1 LNRRSIDLRQVRPQ
15 AHEALKGVA
24 IRELMDSIPKP
35 LFRPSSTMRELG
47 RAFAEHDHELFYV
60 CGDGEALEG
69 VVSLTDWMRALSRGV
84 GPDTPVGEWMVRQPI
99 TLHVEDDG
107 VAAATVIHEH
117 RVKHLPVVKSRAT
130 RQLVG
135 CLRTRRLMAH
145 VFNEV
150 GKEA

>member
-1 LNRRSIDLRQVRPQ
+1 
-15 AHEALKGVA
+15 
-24 IRELMDSIPKP
+24 
-35 LFRPSSTMRELG
+35 
-47 RAFAEHDHELFYV
+47 
-60 CGDGEALEG
+60 
-69 VVSLTDWMRALSRGV
+69 
-84 GPDTPVGEWMVRQPI
+84 MVRQPI

-107 VAAATVIHEH
+107 VAAATVIQEH